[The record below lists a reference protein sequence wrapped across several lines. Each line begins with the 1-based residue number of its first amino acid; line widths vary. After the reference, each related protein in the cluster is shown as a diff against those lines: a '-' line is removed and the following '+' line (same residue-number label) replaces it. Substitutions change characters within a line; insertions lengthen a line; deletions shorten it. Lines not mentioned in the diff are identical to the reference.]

1 MLKRLIPFL
10 TWMLPLVAFSA
21 SNDTYLQSVPDIPAA
36 NVGIYIENIRTGE
49 VVMDVNGEIPLIPAS
64 VTKAITSAT
73 VLSTSSP
80 DDCFET
86 EIIADGP
93 IKNGILKGN
102 IVVYA
107 TGDPTIESAYF
118 PEYSGVADSVA
129 SALRH
134 MGVKEVSGCVLASYP
149 AAMEECVP
157 DGWMSEDLMWPYG
170 AAHHALNYADNKFV
184 LSMPSKRCQPEIPGL
199 KINFVPSRRAT
210 KIEMSNKKI
219 TVTGRKSRKSSTALS
234 NPDPES
240 SMCKAIELAL
250 IGQGVAVSGKKLKHS
265 GHRTLIYRHQSPK
278 YADILK
284 SLMFRSDNMMTEGM
298 LRTVAAGRSRKDAI
312 DAELTLWANNGVDT
326 CGIVIE
332 DGSGLSRNNRITP
345 YFLADVLVWM
355 ARNNNSDNRY
365 LQCFP
370 RAGQDGTMR
379 NFLKDSPLDGRL
391 ATKTGSMRN
400 VQCYAGYMLGDDG
413 VPSHVVVVMLNG
425 FSSRATVKKAIGDL
439 LIGRLL
445 GSI

>member
-1 MLKRLIPFL
+1 
-10 TWMLPLVAFSA
+10 
-21 SNDTYLQSVPDIPAA
+21 
-36 NVGIYIENIRTGE
+36 
-49 VVMDVNGEIPLIPAS
+49 
-64 VTKAITSAT
+64 
-73 VLSTSSP
+73 
-80 DDCFET
+80 
-86 EIIADGP
+86 
-93 IKNGILKGN
+93 
-102 IVVYA
+102 
-107 TGDPTIESAYF
+107 
-118 PEYSGVADSVA
+118 
-129 SALRH
+129 
-134 MGVKEVSGCVLASYP
+134 
-149 AAMEECVP
+149 
-157 DGWMSEDLMWPYG
+157 
-170 AAHHALNYADNKFV
+170 
-184 LSMPSKRCQPEIPGL
+184 
-199 KINFVPSRRAT
+199 
-210 KIEMSNKKI
+210 
-219 TVTGRKSRKSSTALS
+219 
-234 NPDPES
+234 
-240 SMCKAIELAL
+240 
-250 IGQGVAVSGKKLKHS
+250 
-265 GHRTLIYRHQSPK
+265 
-278 YADILK
+278 
-284 SLMFRSDNMMTEGM
+284 MMTEGM

-439 LIGRLL
+439 LIERLH